1 MASKKAVGCEAQCRG
16 GGAVGV
22 AVRTI
27 SCHLRLLHGGRRPK
41 AAGRVQPG
49 AGPGVHVPPG
59 ARRLQPVHL
68 GFNVRS
74 SCRHVERPGLVG
86 VDPRY
91 STVHALHLKVG
102 CRRGRVNL
110 SDEGGLGGRHF
121 ALHRRRRRGG
131 EGVKARGSSACKR
144 GLLRGVRY
152 RQIQDV
158 GVACAHPIR
167 ERSGGWRRVSCE
179 SRGRNRARFLLQAR
193 SRGRSAGPTIEIWQ
207 PID

>member
-1 MASKKAVGCEAQCRG
+1 M
-16 GGAVGV
+16 
-22 AVRTI
+22 
-27 SCHLRLLHGGRRPK
+27 
-41 AAGRVQPG
+41 
-49 AGPGVHVPPG
+49 HVPPG

-68 GFNVRS
+68 GFDVRS

-91 STVHALHLKVG
+91 PAVHALHLKVG
-102 CRRGRVNL
+102 CRRRRVNL
-110 SDEGGLGGRHF
+110 SNEGGLGGRHF

-179 SRGRNRARFLLQAR
+179 SRGRNRARFLLLRRGAGEAAPGQRLKSGSRLIDVSCREPFLPFGVKTWKLRRGAR
-193 SRGRSAGPTIEIWQ
+193 WRWAI
-207 PID
+207 